1 MIILKLESFFYR
13 LSKITY
19 RSKKAK
25 RIFLKNHSFK
35 KTIAL
40 SLLASMSLCNAEE
53 DGAFFVI
60 DYQTSLAR
68 QELKNPG
75 FTQAQELKQLIRDGA
90 VRLQTSAIPLS
101 YYLDILGNKTKTLLS
116 ESLKNSSQAQP
127 SQPNGQPNQALV
139 NLEQSLEIL
148 GKLLD
153 LSQQYASEGVIKPLV
168 VDVGKGQIG
177 ITDSM
182 LLVAQNIVLA
192 LGQVDLSKIQQNNN
206 EQLYQNIMKVMLLGA
221 GGTNGSYNGVSV
233 GDIATGMQNF
243 SSQTGLIGAN
253 STVSELNALIKSGI
267 SLDRETLRLGSFI
280 EKNICSNASSCF
292 SGSQLIYKQGLDRTI
307 NIINAVLGQF
317 ESSASSLYKISY
329 IPNLFS
335 LKDYQS
341 ASMNG
346 FGAKMGYKQFFTH
359 KKNVGLRYY
368 GFLDYGYANFGDTNL
383 KVGANLVTYGVGT
396 DFLYNVYERSRRR
409 ERTTI
414 GLFFGAQIAGQT
426 WSTNV
431 TNLLSGQR
439 PDVKSSS
446 FQFLFDLGV
455 RTNFAKTNFNKHRLD
470 QGIEFGVK
478 IPVIAH
484 KYFATQGSS
493 ASYMRNFSFY
503 VGYSVGF

>member
-1 MIILKLESFFYR
+1 M
-13 LSKITY
+13 
-19 RSKKAK
+19 
-25 RIFLKNHSFK
+25 KNRSFK

-101 YYLDILGNKTKTLLS
+101 YYLDILGNKTKILLS
-116 ESLKNSSQAQP
+116 ESLKNNAQP
-127 SQPNGQPNQALV
+127 QNGQPNQALV
-139 NLEQSLEIL
+139 NLEQSLGIL

-153 LSQQYASEGVIKPLV
+153 LSQQYANQGVIKPLV
-168 VDVGKGQIG
+168 VDVGNKQIG

-206 EQLYQNIMKVMLLGA
+206 EQLYENIMKVMLLGA
-221 GGTNGSYNGVSV
+221 GGTNGAYNGVSV

-280 EKNICSNASSCF
+280 EKNICSSASSCF
-292 SGSQLIYKQGLDRTI
+292 SGSQLIYKKGLDRVI
-307 NIINAVLGQF
+307 NIINTSLNQF
-317 ESSASSLYKISY
+317 EYSASSLYKISY

-359 KKNVGLRYY
+359 KKNIGLRYY

>member
-1 MIILKLESFFYR
+1 M
-13 LSKITY
+13 
-19 RSKKAK
+19 
-25 RIFLKNHSFK
+25 KNHSFK

-40 SLLASMSLCNAEE
+40 SLLAGMSLCNAEE

-116 ESLKNSSQAQP
+116 ESVKNSSQA
-127 SQPNGQPNQALV
+127 QPNGQPNQALV
-139 NLEQSLEIL
+139 NLEQSLGIL

-168 VDVGKGQIG
+168 VDVGKEQIG

-192 LGQVDLSKIQQNNN
+192 LGQVDLSKIHQNNN

-221 GGTNGSYNGVSV
+221 GGTNGAYNGVSV

-280 EKNICSNASSCF
+280 EKNICSSTSPCF
-292 SGSQLIYKQGLDRTI
+292 TGSQLIYRKGLDRVI
-307 NIINAVLGQF
+307 NIINTSLGQF
-317 ESSASSLYKISY
+317 EYSASSLYKISY

-359 KKNVGLRYY
+359 KKNIGLRYY

-455 RTNFAKTNFNKHRLD
+455 RTNFAKTNFNRHRLD

>member
-1 MIILKLESFFYR
+1 M
-13 LSKITY
+13 
-19 RSKKAK
+19 
-25 RIFLKNHSFK
+25 KNHSFK

-53 DGAFFVI
+53 DGAFFII

-101 YYLDILGNKTKTLLS
+101 YYLDILGNKTKILLS
-116 ESLKNSSQAQP
+116 ESLKNNAQP

-139 NLEQSLEIL
+139 NLEQSLGIL

-168 VDVGKGQIG
+168 VDVGNKQIG

-206 EQLYQNIMKVMLLGA
+206 QQLYENIMKVMLLGA
-221 GGTNGSYNGVSV
+221 GGTNGAYNGVSV

-280 EKNICSNASSCF
+280 EKNICSSVSPCF
-292 SGSQLIYKQGLDRTI
+292 TRSQLIYKKGLDRVI
-307 NIINAVLGQF
+307 NIINASLGQF

>member
-1 MIILKLESFFYR
+1 M
-13 LSKITY
+13 
-19 RSKKAK
+19 
-25 RIFLKNHSFK
+25 KNHSFK

-53 DGAFFVI
+53 DGAFFII

-116 ESLKNSSQAQP
+116 ESLKNNAQA
-127 SQPNGQPNQALV
+127 SQPNGQPNQALI
-139 NLEQSLEIL
+139 NLEQSLGIL

-153 LSQQYASEGVIKPLV
+153 LSQQYASQNIIKPLV
-168 VDVGKGQIG
+168 VDVGKQQIG

-182 LLVAQNIVLA
+182 LSVAQNIVLA

-206 EQLYQNIMKVMLLGA
+206 QQLYENIVKVMLLGA
-221 GGTNGSYNGVSV
+221 GGTNGAYNGVSV

-292 SGSQLIYKQGLDRTI
+292 SGSQLIYKKGLDRVI
-307 NIINAVLGQF
+307 GIINTSLNQF
-317 ESSASSLYKISY
+317 EDSASSLYKISY

-335 LKDYQS
+335 LRDYQS

-359 KKNVGLRYY
+359 KKNIGLRYY

-383 KVGANLVTYGVGT
+383 KAGANLVTYGVGT
-396 DFLYNVYERSRRR
+396 DFLYNFFERSRRR
-409 ERTTI
+409 ERTAI

-446 FQFLFDLGV
+446 FQFLFDLGL
-455 RTNFAKTNFNKHRLD
+455 RTNFAKTNFNKHKLD

>member
-1 MIILKLESFFYR
+1 M
-13 LSKITY
+13 
-19 RSKKAK
+19 
-25 RIFLKNHSFK
+25 KNHSFK

-40 SLLASMSLCNAEE
+40 SLLTSMSLCNAEE

-116 ESLKNSSQAQP
+116 ESMKDNAQS
-127 SQPNGQPNQALV
+127 SQPNGPSNQALA
-139 NLEQSLEIL
+139 NLEQSLGIL

-153 LSQQYASEGVIKPLV
+153 LSQQYASQNIIKPLV
-168 VDVGKGQIG
+168 VDVGKQQIG

-182 LLVAQNIVLA
+182 LSVAQNIVLA
-192 LGQVDLSKIQQNNN
+192 LGQADLSKIQQNNN
-206 EQLYQNIMKVMLLGA
+206 GQLYENIMKVMLLGA
-221 GGTNGSYNGVSV
+221 GGTNGAYNGVSV

-253 STVSELNALIKSGI
+253 STVSEINALIKSGI
-267 SLDRETLRLGSFI
+267 SLDRETLGLGSFI

-292 SGSQLIYKQGLDRTI
+292 SGNQLIYKKGLDRVI
-307 NIINAVLGQF
+307 GIINTSLDQF

-335 LKDYQS
+335 LRDYQS

-359 KKNVGLRYY
+359 KKNIGLRYY

-396 DFLYNVYERSRRR
+396 DFLYNFFERSRRR
-409 ERTTI
+409 ERTAI

-446 FQFLFDLGV
+446 FQFLFDLGL
-455 RTNFAKTNFNKHRLD
+455 RTNFAKTNFNKHKLD

>member
-1 MIILKLESFFYR
+1 M
-13 LSKITY
+13 
-19 RSKKAK
+19 
-25 RIFLKNHSFK
+25 KNHSFK

-40 SLLASMSLCNAEE
+40 SLLAGMSLCNAEE

-101 YYLDILGNKTKTLLS
+101 YYLDILGNKTKILLS

-139 NLEQSLEIL
+139 NLEQSLGIL

-168 VDVGKGQIG
+168 VDVGKEQIG

-206 EQLYQNIMKVMLLGA
+206 QQLYENIMKVMLLGA
-221 GGTNGSYNGVSV
+221 GGTNGAYNGVSV

-280 EKNICSNASSCF
+280 EKNICSGTSSCF
-292 SGSQLIYKQGLDRTI
+292 TGSQLVYRKGLDRVI
-307 NIINAVLGQF
+307 NIINASLGQF

-359 KKNVGLRYY
+359 KKNIGLRYY

-493 ASYMRNFSFY
+493 TSYMRNFSFY

>member
-1 MIILKLESFFYR
+1 M
-13 LSKITY
+13 
-19 RSKKAK
+19 
-25 RIFLKNHSFK
+25 KNHSFK

-139 NLEQSLEIL
+139 NLEQSLGIL

-168 VDVGKGQIG
+168 VDVGKEQIG

-206 EQLYQNIMKVMLLGA
+206 NEQLYQNIMKVMLLGA
-221 GGTNGSYNGVSV
+221 GGTNGAYNGMSV

-307 NIINAVLGQF
+307 NIINTSLSQF
-317 ESSASSLYKISY
+317 EYSASSLYKISY

-335 LKDYQS
+335 LRDYQS

-346 FGAKMGYKQFFTH
+346 FGAKMGYKQFFTY
-359 KKNVGLRYY
+359 KKNIGLRYY

>member
-1 MIILKLESFFYR
+1 M
-13 LSKITY
+13 
-19 RSKKAK
+19 
-25 RIFLKNHSFK
+25 KNHSFK

-139 NLEQSLEIL
+139 NLEQSLGIL

-153 LSQQYASEGVIKPLV
+153 LSQQYANQGVIKPLV
-168 VDVGKGQIG
+168 VDVGKEQIG

-192 LGQVDLSKIQQNNN
+192 LGQVDLSKIQQNDNQ
-206 EQLYQNIMKVMLLGA
+206 QLYENIMKVMLLGA
-221 GGTNGSYNGVSV
+221 GGTNGAYNGVSV

-267 SLDRETLRLGSFI
+267 SLDRETLGLGSFI
-280 EKNICSNASSCF
+280 EKNICSSASPCF
-292 SGSQLIYKQGLDRTI
+292 TGSQLVYRKGLDRVI
-307 NIINAVLGQF
+307 NIINASLGQF

-359 KKNVGLRYY
+359 KKNIGLRYY

-439 PDVKSSS
+439 PNVKSSS

>member
-1 MIILKLESFFYR
+1 M
-13 LSKITY
+13 
-19 RSKKAK
+19 
-25 RIFLKNHSFK
+25 KNHSFK

-40 SLLASMSLCNAEE
+40 SLLVSMSLCNAEE

-60 DYQTSLAR
+60 DYQTSLAT

-116 ESLKNSSQAQP
+116 ESVKNSSQT
-127 SQPNGQPNQALV
+127 QPNGQPNQALV
-139 NLEQSLEIL
+139 NLEQSLGIL

-168 VDVGKGQIG
+168 VDVGKEQIG

-221 GGTNGSYNGVSV
+221 GGTNGAYNGVSV

-307 NIINAVLGQF
+307 NIINTSLSQF
-317 ESSASSLYKISY
+317 EYSASSLYKISY

-335 LKDYQS
+335 LRDYQS

-359 KKNVGLRYY
+359 KKNIGLRYY

-503 VGYSVGF
+503 AGYSVGF

>member
-1 MIILKLESFFYR
+1 M
-13 LSKITY
+13 
-19 RSKKAK
+19 
-25 RIFLKNHSFK
+25 KNHSFK

-116 ESLKNSSQAQP
+116 ESLKNNPQQQNGQSNQA
-127 SQPNGQPNQALV
+127 QPNQALV
-139 NLEQSLEIL
+139 NLEQSLGIL

-153 LSQQYASEGVIKPLV
+153 LSQQYANQGVIKPLV
-168 VDVGKGQIG
+168 VDVGKEQIG

-206 EQLYQNIMKVMLLGA
+206 GQLYENIMKVMLLGA
-221 GGTNGSYNGVSV
+221 GGTNGAYNGVSV

-280 EKNICSNASSCF
+280 EKNICSSASPCF
-292 SGSQLIYKQGLDRTI
+292 TGSQLIYRKGLDRVI
-307 NIINAVLGQF
+307 NIINASLGQF
-317 ESSASSLYKISY
+317 EYSASSLYKISY

-359 KKNVGLRYY
+359 KKNIGLRYY

>member
-1 MIILKLESFFYR
+1 M
-13 LSKITY
+13 
-19 RSKKAK
+19 
-25 RIFLKNHSFK
+25 KNHSFK

-139 NLEQSLEIL
+139 NLERSLGIL

-168 VDVGKGQIG
+168 VDVGKEQIG

-221 GGTNGSYNGVSV
+221 GGTNGAYNGVSV

-243 SSQTGLIGAN
+243 SSQTGSIGAN

-307 NIINAVLGQF
+307 NIINASLSQF
-317 ESSASSLYKISY
+317 EYSASSLYKISY

-335 LKDYQS
+335 LRDYQS

-359 KKNVGLRYY
+359 KKNIGLRYY

>member
-1 MIILKLESFFYR
+1 M
-13 LSKITY
+13 
-19 RSKKAK
+19 
-25 RIFLKNHSFK
+25 KNHSFK

-40 SLLASMSLCNAEE
+40 FLLASMSLCNAEE

-101 YYLDILGNKTKTLLS
+101 YYLDILGNKTKILLS
-116 ESLKNSSQAQP
+116 ESLKNNAQP

-139 NLEQSLEIL
+139 NLEQSLGIL

-153 LSQQYASEGVIKPLV
+153 LSQQYANQGVIKPLV
-168 VDVGKGQIG
+168 VDVGKEQIG

-221 GGTNGSYNGVSV
+221 GGTNGAYNGVSV

-243 SSQTGLIGAN
+243 SSQTGLVGAN

-280 EKNICSNASSCF
+280 EKNICSSESSCF
-292 SGSQLIYKQGLDRTI
+292 SGSQLIYKKGLDRVI
-307 NIINAVLGQF
+307 NIINTSLGQF

>member
-1 MIILKLESFFYR
+1 MM
-13 LSKITY
+13 
-19 RSKKAK
+19 
-25 RIFLKNHSFK
+25 
-35 KTIAL
+35 AL
-40 SLLASMSLCNAEE
+40 SLIAGVYACNAEE

-116 ESLKNSSQAQP
+116 ESLKNNPQQ
-127 SQPNGQPNQALV
+127 QNGQHNQALV
-139 NLEQSLEIL
+139 NLEQSLGIL

-168 VDVGKGQIG
+168 VDVGKEQIG

-221 GGTNGSYNGVSV
+221 GGTNGAYNGVNV

-280 EKNICSNASSCF
+280 EKNICNNASSCF
-292 SGSQLIYKQGLDRTI
+292 SGSQLIYKQGLDRVI
-307 NIINAVLGQF
+307 NIINTSLGQF
-317 ESSASSLYKISY
+317 EYSASSLYKISY

-335 LKDYQS
+335 LRDYQS

-359 KKNVGLRYY
+359 KKNIGLRYY

>member
-1 MIILKLESFFYR
+1 M
-13 LSKITY
+13 
-19 RSKKAK
+19 
-25 RIFLKNHSFK
+25 KNHSFK

-40 SLLASMSLCNAEE
+40 SLLASMSLCRAEE

-116 ESLKNSSQAQP
+116 ESLKNSSQVQP

-139 NLEQSLEIL
+139 NLEQSLGIL

-153 LSQQYASEGVIKPLV
+153 LSQQYANQGVIKPLV
-168 VDVGKGQIG
+168 VDVGKEQIG

-192 LGQVDLSKIQQNNN
+192 LGQVDASKIQQNNN
-206 EQLYQNIMKVMLLGA
+206 EQLYENIMKVMLLGA
-221 GGTNGSYNGVSV
+221 GGTNGAYNGVSV

-267 SLDRETLRLGSFI
+267 SLDRETLGLGSFI
-280 EKNICSNASSCF
+280 EKNICSSASPCF
-292 SGSQLIYKQGLDRTI
+292 TGSQLIYRKGLDRVI
-307 NIINAVLGQF
+307 NIINASLGQF

-359 KKNVGLRYY
+359 KKNIGLRYY

>member
-1 MIILKLESFFYR
+1 MM
-13 LSKITY
+13 
-19 RSKKAK
+19 
-25 RIFLKNHSFK
+25 
-35 KTIAL
+35 AL
-40 SLLASMSLCNAEE
+40 SLIAGVCACNAEE

-116 ESLKNSSQAQP
+116 ESLKNNPQQ
-127 SQPNGQPNQALV
+127 QNGQPNQALV
-139 NLEQSLEIL
+139 NLEQSLGIL

-168 VDVGKGQIG
+168 VDVGKEQIG

-221 GGTNGSYNGVSV
+221 GGTSGYNGVSV

-292 SGSQLIYKQGLDRTI
+292 SGSQLIYKQGLDRVI
-307 NIINAVLGQF
+307 NIINTSLGQF
-317 ESSASSLYKISY
+317 EYSASSLYKISY

-335 LKDYQS
+335 LRDYQS

-359 KKNVGLRYY
+359 KKNIGLRYY

-414 GLFFGAQIAGQT
+414 GLFFGTQIAGQT

>member
-1 MIILKLESFFYR
+1 M
-13 LSKITY
+13 
-19 RSKKAK
+19 
-25 RIFLKNHSFK
+25 KNHSFK

-40 SLLASMSLCNAEE
+40 SLLAGMSLCNAEE

-101 YYLDILGNKTKTLLS
+101 YYLDILGNKTKILLS
-116 ESLKNSSQAQP
+116 ESLKNSSQTQP
-127 SQPNGQPNQALV
+127 SQPNGPSNQALV

-153 LSQQYASEGVIKPLV
+153 LSQQYANQGVIKPLV
-168 VDVGKGQIG
+168 VDVGNKQIG

-206 EQLYQNIMKVMLLGA
+206 GQLYENIMKVMLLGA
-221 GGTNGSYNGVSV
+221 GGTNGAYNGVSV

-280 EKNICSNASSCF
+280 EKNICNSASSCF
-292 SGSQLIYKQGLDRTI
+292 SGNQLIYKKGLDRVI
-307 NIINAVLGQF
+307 NIINASLGQF

-359 KKNVGLRYY
+359 KKNIGLRYY

-396 DFLYNVYERSRRR
+396 DFLYNVYEHSRRR

-455 RTNFAKTNFNKHRLD
+455 RTNFAKTNFNKHRLE

>member
-1 MIILKLESFFYR
+1 M
-13 LSKITY
+13 
-19 RSKKAK
+19 
-25 RIFLKNHSFK
+25 KNHSFK

-40 SLLASMSLCNAEE
+40 SLLAGMSLCNAEE

-101 YYLDILGNKTKTLLS
+101 YYLDILGNKTKILLS

-139 NLEQSLEIL
+139 NLERSLGIL

-153 LSQQYASEGVIKPLV
+153 LSQQYANQGVIKPLV
-168 VDVGKGQIG
+168 VDVGKEQIG

-206 EQLYQNIMKVMLLGA
+206 QQLYENIMKVMLLGA
-221 GGTNGSYNGVSV
+221 GGTNGAYNGVSV

-280 EKNICSNASSCF
+280 EKNICSSASSCF
-292 SGSQLIYKQGLDRTI
+292 SGSQLIYKKGLDRVI
-307 NIINAVLGQF
+307 NIINASLGQF

-359 KKNVGLRYY
+359 KKNIGLRYY

-455 RTNFAKTNFNKHRLD
+455 RTNFAKTNFNRHRLD

>member
-1 MIILKLESFFYR
+1 M
-13 LSKITY
+13 
-19 RSKKAK
+19 
-25 RIFLKNHSFK
+25 KNHSFK

-101 YYLDILGNKTKTLLS
+101 YYLDILGNKTKILLS
-116 ESLKNSSQAQP
+116 ESLKNNAQP
-127 SQPNGQPNQALV
+127 SQPNGQSTPNQALV
-139 NLEQSLEIL
+139 NLEQSLGIL

-153 LSQQYASEGVIKPLV
+153 LSQQYANQGVIKPLV
-168 VDVGKGQIG
+168 VDVGKEQIG

-206 EQLYQNIMKVMLLGA
+206 EQLYENIMKVMLLGA
-221 GGTNGSYNGVSV
+221 GGTNGAYNGVSV

-267 SLDRETLRLGSFI
+267 SLDRETLGLGSFI
-280 EKNICSNASSCF
+280 EKNICSSASPCF
-292 SGSQLIYKQGLDRTI
+292 TGSQLVYRKGLDRVI
-307 NIINAVLGQF
+307 NIINASLGQF

-359 KKNVGLRYY
+359 KKNIGLRYY

>member
-1 MIILKLESFFYR
+1 M
-13 LSKITY
+13 
-19 RSKKAK
+19 
-25 RIFLKNHSFK
+25 KNHSFK

-116 ESLKNSSQAQP
+116 ESMKGNVQL
-127 SQPNGQPNQALV
+127 NQALV

-153 LSQQYASEGVIKPLV
+153 LSQQYASQNVIKPLV
-168 VDVGKGQIG
+168 VDVGKEQIG

-182 LLVAQNIVLA
+182 LSVAQNIVLA
-192 LGQVDLSKIQQNNN
+192 LGQVDLSKIQNNN
-206 EQLYQNIMKVMLLGA
+206 NQQLYENIVKVMLLGA
-221 GGTNGSYNGVSV
+221 GGTNGAYNGVSV

-280 EKNICSNASSCF
+280 EKNICSSASSCF
-292 SGSQLIYKQGLDRTI
+292 SGSQLIYKKGLDRVI
-307 NIINAVLGQF
+307 GIINTSLNQF
-317 ESSASSLYKISY
+317 EDSASSLYKISY

-335 LKDYQS
+335 LRDYQS

-359 KKNVGLRYY
+359 KKNIGLRYY

-396 DFLYNVYERSRRR
+396 DFLYNFFERSRRR
-409 ERTTI
+409 ERTAI

-446 FQFLFDLGV
+446 FQFLFDLGL
-455 RTNFAKTNFNKHRLD
+455 RTNFAKTNFNKHKLD

>member
-1 MIILKLESFFYR
+1 M
-13 LSKITY
+13 
-19 RSKKAK
+19 
-25 RIFLKNHSFK
+25 KNYPFK
-35 KTIAL
+35 KMITL
-40 SLLASMSLCNAEE
+40 SLLAGMHLCNAEE

-116 ESLKNSSQAQP
+116 ESANNNA
-127 SQPNGQPNQALV
+127 QPNGQSVPNPALV
-139 NLEQSLEIL
+139 NLEKSLGIL
-148 GKLLD
+148 GELLD
-153 LSQQYASEGVIKPLV
+153 LSQKYASEGVIKPLV
-168 VDVGKGQIG
+168 VDVGKEQIG

-192 LGQVDLSKIQQNNN
+192 LGQVNVTQQKNN
-206 EQLYQNIMKVMLLGA
+206 EQLYENIMKVMLLGA
-221 GGTNGSYNGVSV
+221 GGTNGMYNGVSV

-253 STVSELNALIKSGI
+253 STVGELNALIKSGI
-267 SLDRETLRLGSFI
+267 SLDRETLNLGSFI
-280 EKNICSNASSCF
+280 ERNICSSASSCF
-292 SGSQLIYKQGLDRTI
+292 TGSQLVYRKGLDRVI
-307 NIINAVLGQF
+307 NIINASLGQF

-359 KKNVGLRYY
+359 KKNIGLRYY

>member
-1 MIILKLESFFYR
+1 M
-13 LSKITY
+13 
-19 RSKKAK
+19 
-25 RIFLKNHSFK
+25 KNHSFK

-40 SLLASMSLCNAEE
+40 SLLAGMSLCNAEE

-101 YYLDILGNKTKTLLS
+101 YYLDILGNKTKILLS
-116 ESLKNSSQAQP
+116 ESLKNSSQTQP

-139 NLEQSLEIL
+139 NLEQSLGIL

-153 LSQQYASEGVIKPLV
+153 LSQQYANQGVIKPLV
-168 VDVGKGQIG
+168 VDVGKEQIG
-177 ITDSM
+177 ITGSM

-206 EQLYQNIMKVMLLGA
+206 GQLYENIMKVMLLGA
-221 GGTNGSYNGVSV
+221 GGTNGAYNGVSV

-267 SLDRETLRLGSFI
+267 SLDRETLGLGSFI
-280 EKNICSNASSCF
+280 EKNICSSASSCF
-292 SGSQLIYKQGLDRTI
+292 SGSQLIYKKGLDRVI
-307 NIINAVLGQF
+307 NIINTSLNQF
-317 ESSASSLYKISY
+317 EYSASSLYKISY

-359 KKNVGLRYY
+359 KKNIGLRYY

>member
-1 MIILKLESFFYR
+1 M
-13 LSKITY
+13 
-19 RSKKAK
+19 
-25 RIFLKNHSFK
+25 KNHSFK

-116 ESLKNSSQAQP
+116 ESVKNNAQASRQ
-127 SQPNGQPNQALV
+127 NAQPNQALV

-148 GKLLD
+148 GKLLY
-153 LSQQYASEGVIKPLV
+153 LSQQYASQNIIKPLV
-168 VDVGKGQIG
+168 VDVGKEQIG

-182 LLVAQNIVLA
+182 LSVAQNIVLA
-192 LGQVDLSKIQQNNN
+192 LGQVDLSKIQNNN
-206 EQLYQNIMKVMLLGA
+206 NQQLYENIVKVMLLGA
-221 GGTNGSYNGVSV
+221 GGTNGAYNGVSV

-292 SGSQLIYKQGLDRTI
+292 SGNQLIYKKGLDRVI
-307 NIINAVLGQF
+307 GIINTSLNQF
-317 ESSASSLYKISY
+317 EDSASSLYKISY

-335 LKDYQS
+335 LRDYQS

-359 KKNVGLRYY
+359 KKNIGLRYY

-396 DFLYNVYERSRRR
+396 DFLYNFFERSRRR
-409 ERTTI
+409 ERTAI

-446 FQFLFDLGV
+446 FQFLFDLGL
-455 RTNFAKTNFNKHRLD
+455 RTNFAKTHFNKHKLD

>member
-1 MIILKLESFFYR
+1 M
-13 LSKITY
+13 
-19 RSKKAK
+19 
-25 RIFLKNHSFK
+25 KNHSFK

-40 SLLASMSLCNAEE
+40 CLLAGMSLCNAEE

-101 YYLDILGNKTKTLLS
+101 YYLDILGNKTKILLS
-116 ESLKNSSQAQP
+116 ESLKNNAQP
-127 SQPNGQPNQALV
+127 QNAQPNQALV

-153 LSQQYASEGVIKPLV
+153 LSQQYASQGVIKPLV
-168 VDVGKGQIG
+168 VDVGKEQIG

-182 LLVAQNIVLA
+182 LSVAQNIVLA

-206 EQLYQNIMKVMLLGA
+206 DKQLYENIMKVMLLGA
-221 GGTNGSYNGVSV
+221 DGTNGAYNGVSV

-267 SLDRETLRLGSFI
+267 SLDRETLGLGSFI
-280 EKNICSNASSCF
+280 EKNICSSASSCF
-292 SGSQLIYKQGLDRTI
+292 SGGQLIYKKGLDRVI
-307 NIINAVLGQF
+307 GIINTSLDQF

-335 LKDYQS
+335 LRDYQS

-439 PDVKSSS
+439 PNVKSSS

-455 RTNFAKTNFNKHRLD
+455 RTNFAKTNFNKHKLE

>member
-1 MIILKLESFFYR
+1 M
-13 LSKITY
+13 
-19 RSKKAK
+19 
-25 RIFLKNHSFK
+25 KNHSFK

-101 YYLDILGNKTKTLLS
+101 YYLDILGNKTKILLS
-116 ESLKNSSQAQP
+116 ESLKSNAQP
-127 SQPNGQPNQALV
+127 SQPNAQPPQQNGSSYQALV
-139 NLEQSLEIL
+139 NLEESLGIL

-153 LSQQYASEGVIKPLV
+153 LSQQYASQGVIKPLV
-168 VDVGKGQIG
+168 VDVGKEQIG

-206 EQLYQNIMKVMLLGA
+206 GQLYENIMKVMLLGA
-221 GGTNGSYNGVSV
+221 GGTNGAYNGVSV

-267 SLDRETLRLGSFI
+267 SLDRETLKLGSFI
-280 EKNICSNASSCF
+280 EKNICSSASSCF
-292 SGSQLIYKQGLDRTI
+292 TGSQLIYKKGLDRVI
-307 NIINAVLGQF
+307 NIINASLGQF

-359 KKNVGLRYY
+359 KKNIGLRYY

-409 ERTTI
+409 ERTTV

>member
-1 MIILKLESFFYR
+1 M
-13 LSKITY
+13 
-19 RSKKAK
+19 
-25 RIFLKNHSFK
+25 KNHSFK

-101 YYLDILGNKTKTLLS
+101 YYLDILGNKTKILLS

-139 NLEQSLEIL
+139 NLEQSLGIL

-153 LSQQYASEGVIKPLV
+153 LSQQYANQGVIKPLV
-168 VDVGKGQIG
+168 VDVGNKQIG

-206 EQLYQNIMKVMLLGA
+206 GQLYENIMKVMLLGA
-221 GGTNGSYNGVSV
+221 GGTNGAYNGVSV

-253 STVSELNALIKSGI
+253 STVSEINALIKSGI

-280 EKNICSNASSCF
+280 EKNICSSASSCF
-292 SGSQLIYKQGLDRTI
+292 SGSQLIYKKGLDRVI
-307 NIINAVLGQF
+307 NIINASLGQF

-359 KKNVGLRYY
+359 KKNIGLRYY

>member
-1 MIILKLESFFYR
+1 M
-13 LSKITY
+13 
-19 RSKKAK
+19 
-25 RIFLKNHSFK
+25 KNHSFK

-116 ESLKNSSQAQP
+116 ESLKNNTQP

-139 NLEQSLEIL
+139 NLEQSLGIL

-168 VDVGKGQIG
+168 VDVGKEQIG

-221 GGTNGSYNGVSV
+221 GGTNGAYNGVSV

-292 SGSQLIYKQGLDRTI
+292 SGSQLIYKQGLDRVI
-307 NIINAVLGQF
+307 NIINTSLSQF
-317 ESSASSLYKISY
+317 EYSASSLYNISY

-335 LKDYQS
+335 LRDYRS

-359 KKNVGLRYY
+359 KKNIGLRYY

-383 KVGANLVTYGVGT
+383 KGGANLVTYGVGT

>member
-1 MIILKLESFFYR
+1 M
-13 LSKITY
+13 
-19 RSKKAK
+19 
-25 RIFLKNHSFK
+25 KNHSFK

-116 ESLKNSSQAQP
+116 ESLKNNPQQ
-127 SQPNGQPNQALV
+127 QNGQPNQALV
-139 NLEQSLEIL
+139 NLEQSLGIL

-168 VDVGKGQIG
+168 VDVGKEQIG

-182 LLVAQNIVLA
+182 LSVAQNIILA

-221 GGTNGSYNGVSV
+221 GGTNGAYNGVNV

-267 SLDRETLRLGSFI
+267 SLDRETLGLGSFI

-292 SGSQLIYKQGLDRTI
+292 SGSQLIYKQGLDRSI
-307 NIINAVLGQF
+307 NIINASLSQF
-317 ESSASSLYKISY
+317 EYSASSLYKISY

-359 KKNVGLRYY
+359 KKNIGLRYY

>member
-1 MIILKLESFFYR
+1 MI
-13 LSKITY
+13 T
-19 RSKKAK
+19 
-25 RIFLKNHSFK
+25 
-35 KTIAL
+35 L
-40 SLLASMSLCNAEE
+40 SLLAGMHLCNAEE

-116 ESLKNSSQAQP
+116 ESANNNA
-127 SQPNGQPNQALV
+127 QPNGQSTPNPALV
-139 NLEQSLEIL
+139 NLEESLGIL

-153 LSQQYASEGVIKPLV
+153 LSQKYASEGVIKPLV
-168 VDVGKGQIG
+168 VDVGKEQIG

-192 LGQVDLSKIQQNNN
+192 LGQVNVTQQKNN
-206 EQLYQNIMKVMLLGA
+206 EQLYENIMKVMLLGA
-221 GGTNGSYNGVSV
+221 GGTNGAYNGVSV

-253 STVSELNALIKSGI
+253 STVGELNALIKSGI
-267 SLDRETLRLGSFI
+267 SLDRETLNLGSFI
-280 EKNICSNASSCF
+280 ERNICSSASSCF
-292 SGSQLIYKQGLDRTI
+292 SKNQLIYKQGLDRTI
-307 NIINAVLGQF
+307 NIINTSLNQF
-317 ESSASSLYKISY
+317 EYSASSLYKISY

-359 KKNVGLRYY
+359 KKNIGLRYY

-396 DFLYNVYERSRRR
+396 DFLYNVFERSRRR

-478 IPVIAH
+478 IPVITH

>member
-1 MIILKLESFFYR
+1 M
-13 LSKITY
+13 
-19 RSKKAK
+19 
-25 RIFLKNHSFK
+25 KNHSFK

-40 SLLASMSLCNAEE
+40 SFLASMSLCNAEE

-101 YYLDILGNKTKTLLS
+101 YYLDILGNKTKILLS
-116 ESLKNSSQAQP
+116 ESLKNNAQP
-127 SQPNGQPNQALV
+127 SQPNGPSNQALA
-139 NLEQSLEIL
+139 NLEQSLGIL

-153 LSQQYASEGVIKPLV
+153 LSQQYANQGVIKPLV
-168 VDVGKGQIG
+168 VDVGKEQIG

-206 EQLYQNIMKVMLLGA
+206 QQLYENIMKVMLLGA
-221 GGTNGSYNGVSV
+221 GGTNGAYNGTSV

-280 EKNICSNASSCF
+280 EKNICSNASPCF
-292 SGSQLIYKQGLDRTI
+292 SGDQLIYKKGLDRVI
-307 NIINAVLGQF
+307 NIINTSLGQF
-317 ESSASSLYKISY
+317 EYSASSLYKISY

-335 LKDYQS
+335 LRDYQS

-396 DFLYNVYERSRRR
+396 DFLYNFFERSRRR
-409 ERTTI
+409 ERTAI

-446 FQFLFDLGV
+446 FQFLFDLGL
-455 RTNFAKTNFNKHRLD
+455 RTNFAKTHFNKHKLD

-493 ASYMRNFSFY
+493 TSYMRNFSFY

>member
-1 MIILKLESFFYR
+1 M
-13 LSKITY
+13 
-19 RSKKAK
+19 
-25 RIFLKNHSFK
+25 KNHSFK

-101 YYLDILGNKTKTLLS
+101 YYLDILGNKTKILLS
-116 ESLKNSSQAQP
+116 ESLKNNAQP
-127 SQPNGQPNQALV
+127 SQPNGQSTPNPALV
-139 NLEQSLEIL
+139 NLEESLWIL

-153 LSQQYASEGVIKPLV
+153 LSQQYASQGVIKPLV
-168 VDVGKGQIG
+168 VDVGNKQIG

-206 EQLYQNIMKVMLLGA
+206 EQLYENIMKVMLLGA
-221 GGTNGSYNGVSV
+221 GGTNGAYNGVSV

-280 EKNICSNASSCF
+280 EKNICSSASSCF
-292 SGSQLIYKQGLDRTI
+292 SGSQLIYKKGLDRVI
-307 NIINAVLGQF
+307 NTINAVLGQF

-359 KKNVGLRYY
+359 KKNIGLRYY

-470 QGIEFGVK
+470 RGIEFGVK

>member
-1 MIILKLESFFYR
+1 M
-13 LSKITY
+13 
-19 RSKKAK
+19 
-25 RIFLKNHSFK
+25 KNHSFK

-116 ESLKNSSQAQP
+116 ESLKNNPQQ
-127 SQPNGQPNQALV
+127 QNGQPNQALV
-139 NLEQSLEIL
+139 NLEQSLGIL

-168 VDVGKGQIG
+168 VDVGKEQIG

-182 LLVAQNIVLA
+182 LSVAQNIVLA

-221 GGTNGSYNGVSV
+221 GGTNGAYNGVSV

-292 SGSQLIYKQGLDRTI
+292 SGSQLIYKQGLDRVI
-307 NIINAVLGQF
+307 NIINTSLSQF

-359 KKNVGLRYY
+359 KKNIGLRYY
-368 GFLDYGYANFGDTNL
+368 GFLDYGYANFGNTNL

>member
-1 MIILKLESFFYR
+1 M
-13 LSKITY
+13 
-19 RSKKAK
+19 
-25 RIFLKNHSFK
+25 KNHSFK

-101 YYLDILGNKTKTLLS
+101 YYLDILGNKTKILLS
-116 ESLKNSSQAQP
+116 ESLKNNAQP

-139 NLEQSLEIL
+139 NLEQSLGIL

-153 LSQQYASEGVIKPLV
+153 LSQQYANQGVIKPLV
-168 VDVGKGQIG
+168 VDVGKEQIG

-221 GGTNGSYNGVSV
+221 GGTNGAYNGVSV

-243 SSQTGLIGAN
+243 SSQTGLVGAN

-267 SLDRETLRLGSFI
+267 SLDHETLRLGSFI
-280 EKNICSNASSCF
+280 EKNICSSESSCF
-292 SGSQLIYKQGLDRTI
+292 SGSQLIYKKGLDRVI
-307 NIINAVLGQF
+307 NIINTSLGQF

>member
-1 MIILKLESFFYR
+1 M
-13 LSKITY
+13 
-19 RSKKAK
+19 
-25 RIFLKNHSFK
+25 KNHSFK
-35 KTIAL
+35 KMIAL

-101 YYLDILGNKTKTLLS
+101 YYLDILGNKTATLLS
-116 ESLKNSSQAQP
+116 ESLKNNAQP
-127 SQPNGQPNQALV
+127 QNGPSNQALV
-139 NLEQSLEIL
+139 NLEQSLGIL

-168 VDVGKGQIG
+168 VDVGNKQIG

-206 EQLYQNIMKVMLLGA
+206 EQLYENIMKVMLLGA
-221 GGTNGSYNGVSV
+221 GGTNGAYNGVSV

-253 STVSELNALIKSGI
+253 STVSEINALIKSGI

-280 EKNICSNASSCF
+280 EKNICSSASSCF
-292 SGSQLIYKQGLDRTI
+292 SGNQLIYKKGLDRVI
-307 NIINAVLGQF
+307 NIINASLGQF

-359 KKNVGLRYY
+359 KKNIGLRYY

>member
-1 MIILKLESFFYR
+1 M
-13 LSKITY
+13 
-19 RSKKAK
+19 
-25 RIFLKNHSFK
+25 KNYPFK
-35 KTIAL
+35 KMITL
-40 SLLASMSLCNAEE
+40 SLLAGMHLCNAEE

-116 ESLKNSSQAQP
+116 ESANNNA
-127 SQPNGQPNQALV
+127 QPNGQSTPNPALV
-139 NLEQSLEIL
+139 NLEQSLGIL

-153 LSQQYASEGVIKPLV
+153 LSQKYASEGVIKPLV
-168 VDVGKGQIG
+168 VDVGKEQIG

-192 LGQVDLSKIQQNNN
+192 LGQVNVTQQKNN
-206 EQLYQNIMKVMLLGA
+206 EQLYENIMKVMLLGA
-221 GGTNGSYNGVSV
+221 GGTNGAYNGVSV

-253 STVSELNALIKSGI
+253 STVGELNALIKSGI
-267 SLDRETLRLGSFI
+267 SLDRETLNLGSFI
-280 EKNICSNASSCF
+280 ERNICSSASSCF
-292 SGSQLIYKQGLDRTI
+292 SKNQLIYKQGLDRTI
-307 NIINAVLGQF
+307 NIINTSLNQF
-317 ESSASSLYKISY
+317 EYSASSLYKISY

-359 KKNVGLRYY
+359 KKNIGLRYY

-396 DFLYNVYERSRRR
+396 DFLYNVFERSRRR

-455 RTNFAKTNFNKHRLD
+455 RTNFSKTNFNKHRLD

>member
-1 MIILKLESFFYR
+1 M
-13 LSKITY
+13 
-19 RSKKAK
+19 
-25 RIFLKNHSFK
+25 KNHSFK

-101 YYLDILGNKTKTLLS
+101 YYLDILGNKTATLLR
-116 ESLKNSSQAQP
+116 ESLKSNAQP
-127 SQPNGQPNQALV
+127 SQPNGQSTPNPALA
-139 NLEQSLEIL
+139 NLEQSLGIL

-153 LSQQYASEGVIKPLV
+153 LSQQYANQGVIKPLV
-168 VDVGKGQIG
+168 VDVGNKQIG

-192 LGQVDLSKIQQNNN
+192 LGQVDLSKIQQSNGNG
-206 EQLYQNIMKVMLLGA
+206 QLYENIMKVMLLGA
-221 GGTNGSYNGVSV
+221 GGTNGAYNGVSV

-280 EKNICSNASSCF
+280 EKNICSSASSCF
-292 SGSQLIYKQGLDRTI
+292 SGSQLIYKKGLDRVI
-307 NIINAVLGQF
+307 NIINASLGQF

-359 KKNVGLRYY
+359 KKNIGLRYY

-455 RTNFAKTNFNKHRLD
+455 RTNFAKTNFNRHRLD

>member
-1 MIILKLESFFYR
+1 M
-13 LSKITY
+13 
-19 RSKKAK
+19 
-25 RIFLKNHSFK
+25 KNHSFK

-60 DYQTSLAR
+60 DYQTSLVR

-101 YYLDILGNKTKTLLS
+101 YYLDILGNKTKILLS
-116 ESLKNSSQAQP
+116 ESLKNNVQP
-127 SQPNGQPNQALV
+127 SQPNGQSTPNPALA
-139 NLEQSLEIL
+139 NLEQSLGIL

-168 VDVGKGQIG
+168 VDVGKEQIG

-206 EQLYQNIMKVMLLGA
+206 GQLYENIMKVMLLGA
-221 GGTNGSYNGVSV
+221 GGTNGAYNGVSV

-280 EKNICSNASSCF
+280 EKNICSSASSCF
-292 SGSQLIYKQGLDRTI
+292 SGSQLIYKKGLDRVI
-307 NIINAVLGQF
+307 NIINASLGQF

>member
-1 MIILKLESFFYR
+1 M
-13 LSKITY
+13 
-19 RSKKAK
+19 
-25 RIFLKNHSFK
+25 KNHSFK

-101 YYLDILGNKTKTLLS
+101 YYLDILGNKTKALLR
-116 ESLKNSSQAQP
+116 ESMKGNVQASQQNAQ
-127 SQPNGQPNQALV
+127 SNQALV

-153 LSQQYASEGVIKPLV
+153 LSQQYASQGVIKPLV
-168 VDVGKGQIG
+168 VDVRKEQIG

-182 LLVAQNIVLA
+182 LSVAQNIVLA

-206 EQLYQNIMKVMLLGA
+206 KQLYENIVKVMLLGA
-221 GGTNGSYNGVSV
+221 GGTNGAYNGVSV

-253 STVSELNALIKSGI
+253 STVSEINALIKSGI
-267 SLDRETLRLGSFI
+267 SLDRETLGLGSFI
-280 EKNICSNASSCF
+280 EKNICNSALSCF
-292 SGSQLIYKQGLDRTI
+292 SGSQLVYKKGLDRVI
-307 NIINAVLGQF
+307 NIISATLGQF

-335 LKDYQS
+335 LRDYQS

-359 KKNVGLRYY
+359 KKNIGLRYY

-409 ERTTI
+409 ERTAI

-426 WSTNV
+426 WNTNV

-446 FQFLFDLGV
+446 FQFLFDLGL
-455 RTNFAKTNFNKHRLD
+455 RTNFAKTNFNKHKLD

>member
-1 MIILKLESFFYR
+1 M
-13 LSKITY
+13 
-19 RSKKAK
+19 
-25 RIFLKNHSFK
+25 KNHSFK

-116 ESLKNSSQAQP
+116 ESLKNNVQP
-127 SQPNGQPNQALV
+127 SQPNGQSASNQALV
-139 NLEQSLEIL
+139 NLEQSLGIL

-168 VDVGKGQIG
+168 VDVGKEQIG

-182 LLVAQNIVLA
+182 LSVAQNIVLA

-206 EQLYQNIMKVMLLGA
+206 GQLYENIMKVMLLGA
-221 GGTNGSYNGVSV
+221 GGTNGAYNGVSV

-280 EKNICSNASSCF
+280 EKNICNNASSCF
-292 SGSQLIYKQGLDRTI
+292 SGSQLIYKQGLDRVI
-307 NIINAVLGQF
+307 NIINASLGQF

-335 LKDYQS
+335 LRDYQS

-359 KKNVGLRYY
+359 KKNIGLRYY

>member
-1 MIILKLESFFYR
+1 M
-13 LSKITY
+13 
-19 RSKKAK
+19 
-25 RIFLKNHSFK
+25 KNHSFK

-40 SLLASMSLCNAEE
+40 SLLAGMSLCNAEE

-101 YYLDILGNKTKTLLS
+101 YYLDILGNKTKILLS
-116 ESLKNSSQAQP
+116 ESLKNGSQTQP

-139 NLEQSLEIL
+139 NLEQSLGIL

-168 VDVGKGQIG
+168 VDVGKEQIG

-221 GGTNGSYNGVSV
+221 GGTNGAYNGVSV

-280 EKNICSNASSCF
+280 EKNICSSASSCF
-292 SGSQLIYKQGLDRTI
+292 SGSQLIYKKGLDRVI
-307 NIINAVLGQF
+307 NIINASLGQF
-317 ESSASSLYKISY
+317 ENSASSLYKISY

-359 KKNVGLRYY
+359 KKNIGLRYY